1 MKTWFSPS
9 PGPPTMRR
17 LELLGLRQN
26 EQRTWSWAPTVRL
39 TETCG
44 VGLGLLGESDVE
56 VSMTS
61 SMEPNAQLVNRRS
74 ASAPYRLRGAAVHGD
89 PRMPTVEGVVA
100 DGGRDPKSAKRNW
113 SLGL

>member
-1 MKTWFSPS
+1 MKTCFSPS

-26 EQRTWSWAPTVRL
+26 EQRTWSWVPTVRL

-44 VGLGLLGESDVE
+44 VGLGLLSESDVE

-61 SMEPNAQLVNRRS
+61 SMEPNAPLVNRRS
-74 ASAPYRLRGAAVHGD
+74 ASAPYRLRAAAVHGD
-89 PRMPTVEGVVA
+89 PRMPTIEGV
-100 DGGRDPKSAKRNW
+100 GRGWGAGPAKI
-113 SLGL
+113 G